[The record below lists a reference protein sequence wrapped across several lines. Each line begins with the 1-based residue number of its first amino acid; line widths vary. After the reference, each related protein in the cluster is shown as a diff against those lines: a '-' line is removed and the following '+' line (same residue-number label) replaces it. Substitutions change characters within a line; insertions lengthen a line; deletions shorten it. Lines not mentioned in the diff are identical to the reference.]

1 MSVRVMAEGIRS
13 QGSPHGPLR
22 VMAEATQLA
31 VVVVV
36 AAHRP
41 DELDPDAPPV
51 DLPLLAGLFGR
62 SAWLGV
68 RRPLER

>member
-1 MSVRVMAEGIRS
+1 
-13 QGSPHGPLR
+13 
-22 VMAEATQLA
+22 MAEATQLA